1 MKTLHDPIRTTGPGP
16 PAIPR
21 RWRSRSL
28 VAGVIV
34 VTSLAVTACG
44 SSGSSAILNTGKLE
58 HAIAQSSFAQR
69 GQHAQVSCPSSVPQR
84 KGLVFS
90 CMAVVGHIS
99 TRFVVTE
106 QNGAGHVN
114 YEAR

>member
-1 MKTLHDPIRTTGPGP
+1 M
-16 PAIPR
+16 
-21 RWRSRSL
+21 
-28 VAGVIV
+28 
-34 VTSLAVTACG
+34 TSLDRSACG
-44 SSGSSAILNTGKLE
+44 SSGSSATKHREARAGNRAKQLRSARTARSGELPLE
-58 HAIAQSSFAQR
+58 SA
-69 GQHAQVSCPSSVPQR
+69 QR